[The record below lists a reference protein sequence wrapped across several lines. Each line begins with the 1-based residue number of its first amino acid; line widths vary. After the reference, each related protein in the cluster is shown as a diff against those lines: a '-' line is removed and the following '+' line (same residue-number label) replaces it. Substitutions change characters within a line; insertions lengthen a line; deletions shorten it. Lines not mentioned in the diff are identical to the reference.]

1 MAAFPA
7 ARVLANTNRG
17 KVVCVFGS
25 SYSGGAFRPPPSE
38 AMHLWSFIRRSSSVV
53 FCGLSVLAFSRVAAQ
68 EAAGAGGARPVLH
81 SASYQIA
88 AAVTALPE
96 EMRGG
101 AAVLGYTALGK
112 PLVTLREGK
121 NDMICLAPDPAATA
135 FHAACYHQ
143 AMEPFMARGRSLRAS
158 GVTGGQVDTVRFAE
172 VKAGRLKMPT
182 QPSMLYQIFGG
193 TFDSV
198 TAKVSGGTSLFVT
211 YIPLATPQTT
221 GISARPS
228 ATSPW
233 IMFPGTPKA
242 HIMYAGTKM

>member
-1 MAAFPA
+1 MYPSSIIVRSS
-7 ARVLANTNRG
+7 RVLLCAL
-17 KVVCVFGS
+17 S
-25 SYSGGAFRPPPSE
+25 
-38 AMHLWSFIRRSSSVV
+38 AMGV
-53 FCGLSVLAFSRVAAQ
+53 SRLTAQ
-68 EAAGAGGARPVLH
+68 EASPALH
-81 SASYQIA
+81 SAAYQIA
-88 AAVTALPE
+88 AAVTPLPE
-96 EMRGG
+96 EMRAG
-101 AAVLGYTALGK
+101 AAVLGYAARGK

-135 FHAACYHQ
+135 FHSACYHQ
-143 AMEPFMARGRSLRAS
+143 AMEPFMARGRALRAS

-172 VKAGRLKMPT
+172 VKAGKIKMPT
-182 QPSMLYQIFGG
+182 HPSMLYQIFGG

-198 TAKVSGGTSLFVT
+198 SAKVTGGTSLFVT
-211 YIPLATPQTT
+211 YIPFATPLTT

>member
-1 MAAFPA
+1 M
-7 ARVLANTNRG
+7 
-17 KVVCVFGS
+17 
-25 SYSGGAFRPPPSE
+25 Y
-38 AMHLWSFIRRSSSVV
+38 LWSIVRRSSNVV
-53 FCGLSVLAFSRVAAQ
+53 LCALAAVTVRQLSAQ
-68 EAAGAGGARPVLH
+68 EGAGARPVLH

-88 AAVTALPE
+88 AAITALPE
-96 EMRGG
+96 EMRAG
-101 AAVLGYTALGK
+101 ATVLGYTAVGK

-135 FHAACYHQ
+135 FHAACYHE
-143 AMEPFMARGRSLRAS
+143 AMEPFMARGRLLRAS

-172 VKAGRLKMPT
+172 VKTGKIKMPT

-211 YIPLATPQTT
+211 YIPFATPQTT